1 MQKNQHY
8 CGCGMFVQEVQPQ
21 KKHLGTMKYDT
32 IKIVDLNPNVSE
44 DQIYE
49 LICEKFSDFSDFT
62 VDIVQEGKGRS
73 AYLYFKSD
81 DDARE
86 ALRNNRCIVLFG
98 YACQTIAVDDTPGN
112 RGSAMT
118 EYPSSDYF
126 AADDE
131 YRSESFREMEVE
143 REHASVSPDERRSSF
158 DHGGRLSRGHRGGQL
173 SRGGHW
179 YRGSQARARGRN
191 QFAAAQSRGRPYLL
205 TKRRD
210 NSDEDEHDLPATR
223 SNDDSKPYQ
232 SAPRGRNQFAAA
244 RSRGRPYLLTKRR
257 DNIDEDEHDLPS
269 TRSNDDSKPYQSA
282 PTSATSASDETP
294 EREPNST
301 LYIGSMDPSVKPLD
315 LKRLFNNFGYVL
327 DVEIKHPSST
337 LCFAFVHFL
346 NMDMACLAKR
356 EMEGKPIGRSVPK
369 LGFGR
374 VVASSSLWVGGL
386 GPWTSEDMLR
396 LEFGQF
402 GEVVKV
408 EWPEGRDYA
417 FVMLASV
424 QDATDAKHVM
434 NGSMHGDPPHRIRV
448 TYCTNMQMKSEFNYK
463 PEFPKFPK
471 TPRPESKPKKKY
483 IRHSP
488 ETHFSEK
495 RRSRDWESKES
506 RPRRRRSPER
516 SRSRSRPRKS
526 HSHGRSRKRERSPS
540 PYARS
545 ISQVLSD
552 NDMSA
557 ISETSSESVRS
568 SERNRQRKSH
578 RKSPV
583 PRSPV
588 TKPLRTPSPP
598 KSVMKDERTVVLRSE
613 PQPVTGTSDAASGA
627 FTSVLNQMHTA
638 AVPSYVS
645 PADPLMYY
653 PPVASTLPPPIYPP
667 PVHIPP
673 PDFYMPPN
681 PMMLP
686 YPHHLPPLVSYP
698 PIVGDSTQ
706 PVPAVCQSSVPPV
719 QTSQYSPSKPTD
731 KMHDTPVKEVKKP
744 ASSGGVAAKFPKV
757 WSGALVLRNAAF
769 VVDFHLLS
777 GSVLLV
783 NSLLGSNVEPGT
795 EADCPVLKIS
805 QRLRLDQPDK
815 LDELDRRLRKA
826 GRAGCSVLLAT
837 STPAQVDDDANVV
850 QQYPLSSLVSY
861 LLQKQVAAIVSL
873 PPGSS
878 DAVKA
883 TGVLHAFPPCK
894 FAVDFLQRE
903 APGLP
908 TNCPTEEEL
917 LVVLCEI

>member
-1 MQKNQHY
+1 
-8 CGCGMFVQEVQPQ
+8 
-21 KKHLGTMKYDT
+21 MKYNT
-32 IKIVDLNPNVSE
+32 IKILELNPNVSE

-62 VDIVQEGKGRS
+62 VDIVEEGKGRS

-86 ALRNNRCIVLFG
+86 ALRDNRCIVLFG
-98 YACQTIAVDDTPGN
+98 YACRAIAVDDKPES
-112 RGSAMT
+112 RGPAMPD
-118 EYPSSDYF
+118 YLASDNF

-131 YRSESFREMEVE
+131 YGSESFRELEVE
-143 REHASVSPDERRSSF
+143 CERAGISPAVLRGFDNAGRRSRAGES
-158 DHGGRLSRGHRGGQL
+158 
-173 SRGGHW
+173 SRGGRW
-179 YRGSQARARGRN
+179 PRGNSSRARARGRN
-191 QFAAAQSRGRPYLL
+191 QFRAAQSRGRAKPYLL
-205 TKRRD
+205 TKFR
-210 NSDEDEHDLPATR
+210 DEDENEHAMPAAR
-223 SNDDSKPYQ
+223 SNDDPKPYQSRGRPKPYLFTKFRDEDENEHAMPAARSNDDPNPYQ
-232 SAPRGRNQFAAA
+232 SAPVSAA
-244 RSRGRPYLLTKRR
+244 
-257 DNIDEDEHDLPS
+257 S
-269 TRSNDDSKPYQSA
+269 T
-282 PTSATSASDETP
+282 SDETSQ
-294 EREPNST
+294 RESNST
-301 LYIGSMDPSVKPLD
+301 LYIGSMDASVKALD

-327 DVEIKHPSST
+327 DVEIKHPSSM

-346 NMDMACLAKR
+346 TMDMACLAKR
-356 EMEGKPIGRSVPK
+356 EMDGKPIGRSVPK

-374 VVASSSLWVGGL
+374 LVASSSLWVGGL
-386 GPWTSEDMLR
+386 GPWTNEGMLR

-448 TYCTNMQMKSEFNYK
+448 TYCTNMQMNSELNYK
-463 PEFPKFPK
+463 PQFPKFPK
-471 TPRPESKPKKKY
+471 TPRPENIPKKKY

-506 RPRRRRSPER
+506 RQRRRRSPER
-516 SRSRSRPRKS
+516 SRSRSRPRKR
-526 HSHGRSRKRERSPS
+526 HSPIRSRKKERTPPS
-540 PYARS
+540 PYAGS
-545 ISQVLSD
+545 ISQTLSD

-568 SERNRQRKSH
+568 SERNRQRKSQ

-583 PRSPV
+583 SRSPV
-588 TKPLRTPSPP
+588 TKPLRNPSPP
-598 KSVMKDERTVVLRSE
+598 KSSTKDERTVVLRSE
-613 PQPVTGTSDAASGA
+613 PQPVTGTSVAASGA

-653 PPVASTLPPPIYPP
+653 PSVASTLPPPVYPP

-686 YPHHLPPLVSYP
+686 YPHHLPPLASYP
-698 PIVGDSTQ
+698 PIVGDITQ
-706 PVPAVCQSSVPPV
+706 PVSAVCQSSVPPV
-719 QTSQYSPSKPTD
+719 QSSQYSPSKPTD
-731 KMHDTPVKEVKKP
+731 KIHDTAVKEVKKP
-744 ASSGGVAAKFPKV
+744 ASSGVATKFPKV

-783 NSLLGSNVEPGT
+783 NSLLGSKVEPGT

-805 QRLRLDQPDK
+805 QRLRLDQPEK

-826 GRAGCSVLLAT
+826 GRTGCSVLLAT

-878 DAVKA
+878 DATKA

-894 FAVDFLQRE
+894 FSVDFLHRE

-917 LVVLCEI
+917 LVVLCES